1 MSKAT
6 SIVLAALLCA
16 TVAGAQAQ
24 DVSKFPDWK
33 GQWSRLTPG
42 TDPQWDPS
50 KPAGRGQQ
58 PPLTAEYQKIW
69 EATLAR
75 QESGAPRIGTCIP
88 PGMPRSMIAY
98 DPFEI
103 IVMPDTTYVML
114 SYMSEF
120 RRIFTDGR
128 KWPDDIEPSY
138 AGYSIGKWI
147 DENGDGKY
155 DVLEVETRGLKS
167 GRTFDGSGIP
177 MHEDAE
183 TVVKERI
190 YLDKSDQNVL
200 HDEVT
205 VSDHALTHPWTVNQ
219 RYTRDRKGE
228 WTEFVCSEENHYV
241 NIGKETYD
249 VSADGFLKPTRKD
262 QPPPDLKYFKAK

>member
-1 MSKAT
+1 MRYRSLIGA
-6 SIVLAALLCA
+6 IAL
-16 TVAGAQAQ
+16 AGALGMAVDAAQAF
-24 DVSKFPDWK
+24 DDSKYPDWK
-33 GQWSRLTPG
+33 GVWRG
-42 TDPQWDPS
+42 TGGNKWPQ
-50 KPAGRGQQ
+50 PA
-58 PPLTAEYQKIW
+58 PLTEEYRKIYD
-69 EATLAR
+69 ANLR
-75 QESGAPRIGTCIP
+75 DQQEGGHGITPTVGCLP
-88 PGMPRSMIAY
+88 PGMPRQMNVY
-98 DPFEI
+98 EPMQ
-103 IVMPDTTYVML
+103 IVITPEMVHML
-114 SYMSEF
+114 IEHVHDS
-120 RRIFTDGR
+120 RRIYTDGR
-128 KWPDDIEPSY
+128 TWPKEMEPMF